1 MTSSGKN
8 VIHTL
13 FSENGETLVPQFCQ
27 IISTEHV
34 EKSFS
39 ELCSIETRA
48 NVRYI
53 PGCGISCSKIESMGF
68 QKEICPTCKEF
79 IWHTECLLERFT
91 LHNLQA
97 PNLGDDVCKCIYCVI
112 REKLKF
118 LI

>member
-1 MTSSGKN
+1 MKRWSRNFVKR
-8 VIHTL
+8 
-13 FSENGETLVPQFCQ
+13 F
-27 IISTEHV
+27 STEHV

-91 LHNLQA
+91 LRNLQV
-97 PNLGDDVCKCIYCVI
+97 PNLGDDVWKCIHCVM
-112 REKLKF
+112 REKLKS
-118 LI
+118 II